1 MNVNKEFSKEGIKM
15 DKKCLSTSL
24 KSLAV
29 KKMQIYLLFHF
40 MQVRMAN

>member
-1 MNVNKEFSKEGIKM
+1 MDVNKEFSKEGIKM

-29 KKMQIYLLFHF
+29 KEMQINLLFHF
-40 MQVRMAN
+40 IQVRTAN